1 VNNASP
7 LWFLIVIAITG
18 CASIGPGSMS
28 RDRFDYSGT
37 VAESWKTQML
47 LNLVKLRYGD
57 TPVFLDVGQIV
68 ANYSFQRT
76 LSANGTGNIF
86 NSGTVPGVIS
96 GTFGLGAQ
104 GVLTDTPTITYA
116 PLAGERFARSLMM
129 PLPVSAILN
138 ILQGGYPVDFVFRL
152 AVQSINGV
160 DNRRVQLQHVRPANP
175 EFYTLLR
182 DLYRVQASGE
192 VGVRIEKVDSEERLE
207 LIFRPRI
214 AAAVEE
220 SLRNIKRI
228 LDLDPDAQVFR
239 VTYGVVPTSDTEIAF
254 LTRSILEVLTDL
266 SSRIDVPEI
275 HVTEHRVGPTPE
287 ADLGPHGPVPDLIR
301 ITTSAER
308 PPDTAFVSTPYRGHW
323 FFIDDR
329 DLRSKRLFTFLM
341 FLFTFVETPGGV
353 AAPILTIPA
362 SK

>member
-1 VNNASP
+1 MHRSW
-7 LWFLIVIAITG
+7 LWLVLILGVVG
-18 CASIGPGSMS
+18 CSSIGPGSMS

-37 VAESWKTQML
+37 VADSWKTQML

-138 ILQGGYPVDFVFRL
+138 ILQGGYPADFVFRL
-152 AVQSINGV
+152 AVQSVNGI

-175 EFYTLLR
+175 EFYALLR

-192 VGVRIEKVDSEERLE
+192 VGVRIEKVNSEERLE

-214 AAAVEE
+214 AAAVEG

-254 LTRSILEVLTDL
+254 ITRSILEVLTDL
-266 SSRIDVPEI
+266 SSRIDVPEA
-275 HVTEHRVGPTPE
+275 HVIEHRVAPTPE
-287 ADLGPHGPVPDLIR
+287 ADLGPEGPVPDLIR
-301 ITTSAER
+301 VATSVDR
-308 PPDTAFVSTPYRGHW
+308 PPETAFVSAPYRGHW
-323 FFIDDR
+323 FSIDDR

-353 AAPILTIPA
+353 PGPILTIPT
-362 SK
+362 SR

>member
-1 VNNASP
+1 MNIRRP
-7 LWFLIVIAITG
+7 LWFLVVIAMAG
-18 CASIGPGSMS
+18 CAHIGPGNMS

-76 LSANGTGNIF
+76 LTAAGNANIF
-86 NSGTVPGVIS
+86 NSGTIPGVIS
-96 GTFGLGAQ
+96 GNFGMGAQ

-116 PLAGERFARSLMM
+116 PLAGERFARSMMM
-129 PLPVSAILN
+129 PLPVSAVLN

-152 AVQSINGV
+152 AVQSVNGV

-175 EFYTLLR
+175 EFYALLR
-182 DLYRVQASGE
+182 ELNRVQASGE
-192 VGVRIEKVDSEERLE
+192 VGVRIEKDTSEERLQ

-214 AAAVEE
+214 AAAVAE
-220 SLRNIKRI
+220 SLRNIKNI
-228 LDLDPDAQVFR
+228 LGLDPDTQAFR
-239 VTYGVVPTSDTEIAF
+239 VTYGVVPANDKEIAF

-266 SSRIDVPEI
+266 SSRIKVPEA

-287 ADLGPHGPVPDLIR
+287 ADLGQEGPIPDLIR
-301 ITTSAER
+301 ITSSADS
-308 PPDTAFVSTPYRGHW
+308 PDKAFVTAPYRGYW
-323 FFIDDR
+323 FSIDDQ

-341 FLFTFVETPGGV
+341 FLFTFVETPGSG
-353 AAPILTIPA
+353 APPILTIPA
-362 SK
+362 SR

>member
-1 VNNASP
+1 MRSF
-7 LWFLIVIAITG
+7 LWFLVVIAMTG
-18 CASIGPGSMS
+18 CGSIGPSNMS

-68 ANYSFQRT
+68 ANYSFQRA

-138 ILQGGYPVDFVFRL
+138 ILQGGYPADFVFRL

-175 EFYTLLR
+175 EFYALLR

-192 VGVRIEKVDSEERLE
+192 VGVRIEKSNSEERLE
-207 LIFRPRI
+207 LIFRPVLRQPSRGRYAI
-214 AAAVEE
+214 SEE
-220 SLRNIKRI
+220 YWTLIPMLK
-228 LDLDPDAQVFR
+228 
-239 VTYGVVPTSDTEIAF
+239 
-254 LTRSILEVLTDL
+254 
-266 SSRIDVPEI
+266 SS
-275 HVTEHRVGPTPE
+275 G
-287 ADLGPHGPVPDLIR
+287 
-301 ITTSAER
+301 
-308 PPDTAFVSTPYRGHW
+308 
-323 FFIDDR
+323 
-329 DLRSKRLFTFLM
+329 
-341 FLFTFVETPGGV
+341 
-353 AAPILTIPA
+353 
-362 SK
+362 

>member
-1 VNNASP
+1 MHNCLLRFV
-7 LWFLIVIAITG
+7 LIVAVTG
-18 CASIGPGSMS
+18 CSSIGPGSMS

-86 NSGTVPGVIS
+86 NSGTAPGVIS

-129 PLPVSAILN
+129 PLPVAAILN

-152 AVQSINGV
+152 AVQSVNGI

-175 EFYTLLR
+175 EFYALLR

-192 VGVRIEKVDSEERLE
+192 VGVRIEKVNAEDRLE
-207 LIFRPRI
+207 LIFRPNI
-214 AAAVEE
+214 AAAVEG

-228 LDLDPDAQVFR
+228 LGLDPDAEVFR
-239 VTYGVVPTSDTEIAF
+239 VTYGVVPQSDTEIAF
-254 LTRSILEVLTDL
+254 VTRSILEVLTDL
-266 SSRIDVPEI
+266 ASRIDVPET
-275 HVTEHRVGPTPE
+275 HVAEHRVAPTPE
-287 ADLGPHGPVPDLIR
+287 ADLGPGGLVPDLIR
-301 ITTSAER
+301 VNTSPDR
-308 PPDTAFVSTPYRGHW
+308 PPDTAFVTTPYRGHW
-323 FFIDDR
+323 FTIDDR

-353 AAPILTIPA
+353 PGPILTIPT
-362 SK
+362 SR